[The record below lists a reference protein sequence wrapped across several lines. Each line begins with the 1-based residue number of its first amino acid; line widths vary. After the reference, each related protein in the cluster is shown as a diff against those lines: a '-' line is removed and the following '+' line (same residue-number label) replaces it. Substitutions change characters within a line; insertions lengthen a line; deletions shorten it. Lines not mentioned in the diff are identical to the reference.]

1 MTGYNGVLG
10 YRTDIAYKTGENLQ
24 DDQKKFLEDN
34 PDLTMIRMWQMRQKL
49 LMP

>member
-34 PDLTMIRMWQMRQKL
+34 PDFDYDQDVADATKL